1 MEEEKKEILT
11 AIYNQLTPDFW
22 MEADLATV
30 ADDIEKLLAEAEGI
44 VIFYSQSKKAFYRIT
59 ADGSGGLKAEIAYF

>member
-1 MEEEKKEILT
+1 MTEEKREILT

-22 MEADLATV
+22 MQTDLVSV

-44 VIFYSQSKKAFYRIT
+44 VIFYSQLKKAFYRIT
-59 ADGSGGLKAEIAYF
+59 ADGSGGLEAEIAYF